1 MFAAAGALSGTP
13 LAPRSA
19 CRGALGRN
27 DRANTKTARP
37 LVRPLKAVEEPR
49 RSDTSA
55 DDVPADLE
63 TVCADPVCSTRLVVN
78 GQDLPAFEDVS
89 TAHFRIRNGVV
100 RTPLVRS
107 RQLSAVTE
115 MNIFLK
121 HEWQQATGSFKERG
135 ARNSLLA
142 LTDAQRKKGVVA
154 ASAGNHAL
162 ALAYHGAELGIPVTV
177 LMPSIAPLTKI
188 AKCRALGANVILE
201 GDSIA
206 DAALAASF
214 APSPDPERPEPGDPS
229 RGALVRGHFAVFLV
243 TGAYFSFAH
252 RLAGAR
258 FAFVGTEGPEGRP
271 NLRALGYLLAAQL
284 AYAACADVVARAA
297 RRDTNAD
304 TAGATAP
311 STAPFETREVDGAPA
326 RSSASPDEEETF
338 GARDA
343 KKCALCLSAHD
354 APAATPCGHVFCWAC
369 VASWCAQKPEC
380 PLCRAP
386 AAPQSLVRVA
396 GY

>member
-135 ARNSLLA
+135 ARNSLLSLSA
-142 LTDAQRKKGVVA
+142 DESATTGWRLEIQRRWCPRRN
-154 ASAGNHAL
+154 AG
-162 ALAYHGAELGIPVTV
+162 
-177 LMPSIAPLTKI
+177 
-188 AKCRALGANVILE
+188 
-201 GDSIA
+201 
-206 DAALAASF
+206 
-214 APSPDPERPEPGDPS
+214 
-229 RGALVRGHFAVFLV
+229 
-243 TGAYFSFAH
+243 
-252 RLAGAR
+252 
-258 FAFVGTEGPEGRP
+258 
-271 NLRALGYLLAAQL
+271 
-284 AYAACADVVARAA
+284 
-297 RRDTNAD
+297 
-304 TAGATAP
+304 
-311 STAPFETREVDGAPA
+311 
-326 RSSASPDEEETF
+326 
-338 GARDA
+338 
-343 KKCALCLSAHD
+343 CALR
-354 APAATPCGHVFCWAC
+354 P
-369 VASWCAQKPEC
+369 
-380 PLCRAP
+380 
-386 AAPQSLVRVA
+386 
-396 GY
+396 